1 MLKTLTVAQANFIAL
16 LARTA
21 RAQRD
26 AGLVHVPERDL
37 AASKGA
43 RGDHNPTAAELGL
56 ETVRPDDLQAK
67 ALRDAVAELP
77 PEARAELWIL
87 MRIGQGDLAA
97 EKWHHGVV
105 DAARLGDAVVTA
117 ALVEDADL
125 HAHLAKGLY
134 QAGLGA

>member
-26 AGLVHVPERDL
+26 AELRHVPETDL
-37 AASKGA
+37 ADTKGA
-43 RGDHNPTAAELGL
+43 RGEHNPTRELGF
-56 ETVRPDDLQAK
+56 EPAGTDDLQLQ
-67 ALRDAVAELP
+67 ALHDAVAELA